1 MSDAFGEKKKSFL
14 ERLFGGGEHRTVRKT
29 VRRTEQLTLSCPT
42 EKAELV
48 RTAAERWLRE
58 RGVEAAV
65 TTEEHEPGKSRVR
78 AKLSDEDAAK
88 VDFRSEAVQA
98 ELQDVVLNAL
108 GD

>member
-1 MSDAFGEKKKSFL
+1 MSDAFGEKKKKSFL
-14 ERLFGGGEHRTVRKT
+14 ERLLERAAKNGTTT

-48 RTAAERWLRE
+48 RAAAERWLRE

-78 AKLSDEDAAK
+78 SPLSYEDAAE
-88 VDFRSEAVQA
+88 VDFWSEGVLAV
-98 ELQDVVLNAL
+98 V
-108 GD
+108 

>member
-14 ERLFGGGEHRTVRKT
+14 ERLLGAGKHRTVRTT
-29 VRRTEQLTLSCPT
+29 VRLTEQLTLSCPT

-48 RTAAERWLRE
+48 RAAAERWLRE

-78 AKLSDEDAAK
+78 ATLSGEDAAK
-88 VDFRSEAVQA
+88 VDFHSEAVQA

-108 GD
+108 A

>member
-1 MSDAFGEKKKSFL
+1 MSDAFGEEKKSFL
-14 ERLFGGGEHRTVRKT
+14 ERLLERAAKNRTTT

-48 RTAAERWLRE
+48 RAAAERWLRE

-78 AKLSDEDAAK
+78 AKLSNDDAAK

-98 ELQDVVLNAL
+98 ELQDVVLRAL